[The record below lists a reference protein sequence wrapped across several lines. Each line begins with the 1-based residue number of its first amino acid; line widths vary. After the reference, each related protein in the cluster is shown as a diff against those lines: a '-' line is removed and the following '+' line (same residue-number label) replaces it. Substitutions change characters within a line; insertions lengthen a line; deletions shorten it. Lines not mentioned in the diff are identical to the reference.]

1 MVNVIFVYLP
11 YIYYVQQNG
20 RGYMYKKLLLICL
33 ILSAACPAH
42 AYKVKTFKPLV
53 PQMQN
58 MNTLQDPYQNT
69 IASNESY
76 PKITQLEESIFKKNY
91 EKQNIY
97 TRLNRLEKK
106 VFNRTFSGLPLSSR
120 VDNLISN
127 IDTGMLYGITSKDL
141 AKLETKVLGRTY
153 MNDDTESRIT
163 RMEKEMLGAMQGGN
177 LKDRFDTIKTAS
189 KHYNSYPEL
198 IQSQQIYPQSTF
210 GYNPYG
216 YSTSYGPAY
225 GTYSSYRKPGI
236 LNRLF
241 GGYSPGMLTGFT
253 PPIYDPYSMYTRPG
267 MGHSRYVRGMR
278 GWHLRNRST
287 GSGTRVRIL
296 D

>member
-1 MVNVIFVYLP
+1 MEENLTRPVPYKGRLDLKNDYVFKRIFAKPENNAEL
-11 YIYYVQQNG
+11 
-20 RGYMYKKLLLICL
+20 KELTEA
-33 ILSAACPAH
+33 ILNE
-42 AYKVKTFKPLV
+42 KIKTIVVTNPE
-53 PQMQN
+53 
-58 MNTLQDPYQNT
+58 
-69 IASNESY
+69 IS
-76 PKITQLEESIFKKNY
+76 KNY
-91 EKQNIY
+91 KDEK
-97 TRLNRLEKK
+97 L
-106 VFNRTFSGLPLSSR
+106 G
-120 VDNLISN
+120 
-127 IDTGMLYGITSKDL
+127 
-141 AKLETKVLGRTY
+141 VLDIRAY

-198 IQSQQIYPQSTF
+198 IQSQQIYPQNTF

-225 GTYSSYRKPGI
+225 GTYSSYKKPGI